1 MDNPPTTADYPTL
14 NRLDL
19 TEQTYR
25 ILRDWIMKRQINP
38 GDKISVEAIA
48 AGLGV
53 SRTPVVNALKVLE
66 SDGLVEIQPRRGTF
80 VTHLTAK
87 DVSDMFE
94 IRLLIEI
101 YAARQIFKENRVDK
115 LLKEIDA
122 PMARMSGAMA
132 DDDYIDYESF
142 IEGDR
147 DLHMY
152 LVQLLDNQR
161 LLQFYNDLNVH
172 MQVARAH
179 YLDTVE
185 NALQAQREH
194 DAMLVAIQARD
205 LEGLEKALTEH
216 ILNVRSRILAM
227 LEERGGQL

>member
-152 LVQLLDNQR
+152 LVKLLDNQR

-216 ILNVRSRILAM
+216 ILNVKSRILAM